1 MHVSTE
7 VLHFGFWLYIDVSL
21 CLYDV
26 VYIYIHPMYNLTISG
41 VSAHMAM
48 SSPCQFYVPGCIHTI
63 ISIYIHIYIC
73 IDIYTYIHPCYKFY
87 RADLFMCVW
96 CLYLSTVFCISIRWH
111 QTLFLRHLCQQQ
123 SLRHLCQRQSR
134 CCLCCAVG
142 LSTNE
147 RCPFRIL
154 CIIGGSLSMRLI
166 LFQYRQ
172 SHF

>member
-1 MHVSTE
+1 MLVWCRVYIHTPDVQPDYFRCISSHGYVFSMS
-7 VLHFGFWLYIDVSL
+7 VLRTWLYTYNYKH
-21 CLYDV
+21 LY
-26 VYIYIHPMYNLTISG
+26 S
-41 VSAHMAM
+41 
-48 SSPCQFYVPGCIHTI
+48 
-63 ISIYIHIYIC
+63 YIC

-111 QTLFLRHLCQQQ
+111 QTLFLRHLCQ
-123 SLRHLCQRQSR
+123 RQSR